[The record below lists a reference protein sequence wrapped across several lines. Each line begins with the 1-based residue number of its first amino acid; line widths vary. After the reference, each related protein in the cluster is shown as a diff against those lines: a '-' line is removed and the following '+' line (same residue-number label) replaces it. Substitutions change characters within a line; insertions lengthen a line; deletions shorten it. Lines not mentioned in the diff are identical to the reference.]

1 METGSIKVKYLYTT
15 TDICMSTL
23 RRGARNV
30 FRNPIRTIAVVAI
43 LGISLGMIVV
53 MMTARRAV
61 EQRITEVKANIG
73 NTITISPAGARG
85 FLGGGEALTTAQLT
99 AVSAISH
106 VTRVDAIIDAQLG
119 SSDTNLQSGI
129 EAGSLGGRGFRAFR
143 TSGESTTGSSQPP
156 ANFTPPIFAVGTNNG
171 SYGGQNIGTSISITS
186 GKGIDGAS
194 TANEAVIGT
203 SLAEKN
209 ALKVGSTFTAYSTKI
224 TVVGIYDAG
233 NTFANN
239 TVIFPLATLQK
250 ISSQSGQITSMV
262 ANVDSVDTLT
272 STTSAI
278 TASLGSKAD
287 VTSSEDSVKEAIKPL
302 ENIKTIT
309 TTSLVGA
316 LIAASVITLLTM
328 VMIVRC

>member
-1 METGSIKVKYLYTT
+1 
-15 TDICMSTL
+15 MSTL

-129 EAGSLGGRGFRAFR
+129 TWWARISSVPNFWRINNGII
-143 TSGESTTGSSQPP
+143 TTASEFYS
-156 ANFTPPIFAVGTNNG
+156 ANFCCRN
-171 SYGGQNIGTSISITS
+171 
-186 GKGIDGAS
+186 K
-194 TANEAVIGT
+194 
-203 SLAEKN
+203 
-209 ALKVGSTFTAYSTKI
+209 
-224 TVVGIYDAG
+224 
-233 NTFANN
+233 
-239 TVIFPLATLQK
+239 
-250 ISSQSGQITSMV
+250 
-262 ANVDSVDTLT
+262 
-272 STTSAI
+272 
-278 TASLGSKAD
+278 
-287 VTSSEDSVKEAIKPL
+287 
-302 ENIKTIT
+302 
-309 TTSLVGA
+309 
-316 LIAASVITLLTM
+316 
-328 VMIVRC
+328 

>member
-156 ANFTPPIFAVGTNNG
+156 ANFTPR
-171 SYGGQNIGTSISITS
+171 Y
-186 GKGIDGAS
+186 GKGA
-194 TANEAVIGT
+194 
-203 SLAEKN
+203 KN
-209 ALKVGSTFTAYSTKI
+209 GESVSKSILS
-224 TVVGIYDAG
+224 
-233 NTFANN
+233 
-239 TVIFPLATLQK
+239 
-250 ISSQSGQITSMV
+250 SGQF
-262 ANVDSVDTLT
+262 
-272 STTSAI
+272 AI
-278 TASLGSKAD
+278 TFINSCCAPGLSFLGGK
-287 VTSSEDSVKEAIKPL
+287 
-302 ENIKTIT
+302 
-309 TTSLVGA
+309 
-316 LIAASVITLLTM
+316 VIIP
-328 VMIVRC
+328 VNPR